1 MKVQLNL
8 STAALEN
15 KRPFLVG
22 AGVLGA
28 IGLVVLLLYGHAA
41 FSSWRANRQ
50 IRAEIASWQSKVRDY
65 QQRQAALQ
73 SYFQTAQAKEVLDRA
88 KFLNGLIGERSFPWT
103 KIFMDLEPALPA
115 GVRVVNIAP
124 KWQDGRVLIELTVG
138 AGTDE
143 QKLKFLESLEKSK
156 AFSDIRLLGDRHSDQ
171 PGADKIELQ
180 LTAMYA
186 TTI

>member
-1 MKVQLNL
+1 MRVQLNL

-15 KRPFLVG
+15 KRPFLV
-22 AGVLGA
+22 AASVLGA
-28 IGLVVLLLYGHAA
+28 IGLITFLLFGHAA

-50 IRAEIASWQSKVRDY
+50 IRGEISSWQSKVRDY

-73 SYFQTAQAKEVLDRA
+73 TYFQTPQAKEVLDRA

-103 KIFMDLEPALPA
+103 KIFMDLEPTLPA

-124 KWQDGRVLIELTVG
+124 KWQDGSVLIELTVG

-143 QKLKFLESLEKSK
+143 QKLKFLETLEKSK
-156 AFSDIRLLGDRHSDQ
+156 AFSDIRLLGDRRSDQ
-171 PGADKIELQ
+171 PGTDKIELQ
-180 LTAMYA
+180 LTAMYS
-186 TTI
+186 TS